1 MEHANNILYT
11 QLFLRLALGIT
22 LLSAVAD
29 RFGLWPAANSVWGNM
44 DNFIAYTGQITS
56 FLPTV
61 MTKLNAFMATVTEII
76 LGILIILGFKT
87 RIVAICCGIL
97 LLIFALSMTATLGIK
112 STFDYSV
119 WIGSGASFLLATQRK
134 FFFSLDEVLKKRNK

>member
-1 MEHANNILYT
+1 MEHTNNTLYT

-29 RFGLWPAANSVWGNM
+29 RFGLWPEANSVWGNM
-44 DNFIAYTGQITS
+44 DNFISYTGQITS
-56 FLPTV
+56 FLPNV
-61 MTKLNAFMATVTEII
+61 MTKLNAFVATAAEII

-97 LLIFALSMTATLGIK
+97 LLIFTLSMTVTLGIK

-119 WIGSGASFLLATQRK
+119 WIGSAASFLLATQEK
-134 FFFSLDEVLKKRNK
+134 FAYSVDEVLKKRNK

>member
-11 QLFLRLALGIT
+11 QLFLRLAIGIT

-29 RFGLWPAANSVWGNM
+29 RLGLWPAAYSTWGNM
-44 DNFIAYTGQITS
+44 DAFIAYTGQITS

-61 MTKLNAFMATVTEII
+61 MTKLNAYFATAAEII
-76 LGILIILGFKT
+76 LGILIIFGFKT
-87 RIVAICCGIL
+87 KVAAISCGIL
-97 LLIFALSMTATLGIK
+97 LLIFAISMTVTLGIK

-119 WIGSGASFLLATQRK
+119 WIGGGASFLLATQGK
-134 FFFSLDEVLKKRNK
+134 FSFSLDEVLKKRNK

>member
-1 MEHANNILYT
+1 
-11 QLFLRLALGIT
+11 
-22 LLSAVAD
+22 
-29 RFGLWPAANSVWGNM
+29 M
-44 DNFIAYTGQITS
+44 DAFIAYTGQITS

-61 MTKLNAFMATVTEII
+61 MTKLNAYFATATEII

-87 RIVAICCGIL
+87 RIVAISCGIL
-97 LLIFALSMTATLGIK
+97 LLIFALSMTVTLGIK

>member
-1 MEHANNILYT
+1 MEHTNNNLYT
-11 QLFLRLALGIT
+11 QFFLRLTIGIT
-22 LLSAVAD
+22 ILSAVAD

-44 DNFIAYTGQITS
+44 DNFITYTGQITS

-61 MTKLNAFMATVTEII
+61 MTKLNAYFATVAEII

-87 RIVAICCGIL
+87 RIVAISCGTL
-97 LLIFALSMTATLGIK
+97 LLIFALSMTVTLGIK

-119 WIGSGASFLLATQRK
+119 WIGSAASFLLANQEK
-134 FFFSLDEVLKKRNK
+134 FAFSLDEVLKKRNK